1 VADVLW
7 QWRTVIVVC
16 VLALPAY
23 ALAVWARAAAHRHR
37 GAEPRAAW
45 LRGAAE
51 AGAIIGPLPW
61 ICMALTPL
69 DGERVVTLV
78 PLRDVAAQLAGYEG
92 FAVAQIGGNL
102 LVFAALG
109 FWAPLRWPALCGL
122 TRLFM
127 IGLIGSVSIEALQF
141 SLQLGRVS
149 SIDDVLLNAVG
160 AALGGLA
167 SRRWWATR
175 PEPDTP
181 IGDARGGKTPVR

>member
-7 QWRTVIVVC
+7 QWRTVIVLC

-23 ALAVWARAAAHRHR
+23 ALVVWARAVAHRHR
-37 GAEPRAAW
+37 GIQPRAAW

-69 DGERVVTLV
+69 DGERVVTVV
-78 PLRDVAAQLAGYEG
+78 PLRDLAAQIGGDGG
-92 FAVAQIGGNL
+92 FAAAQIGGNL
-102 LVFAALG
+102 LVFAAIG
-109 FWAPLRWPALCGL
+109 FFAPMRWPAMCGL
-122 TRLFM
+122 TRLFTV
-127 IGLIGSVSIEALQF
+127 GLIGSVTIEALQF
-141 SLQLGRVS
+141 SLHLGRVS

-167 SRRWWATR
+167 SRQWWATR

-181 IGDARGGKTPVR
+181 IGDARGGKTSVR